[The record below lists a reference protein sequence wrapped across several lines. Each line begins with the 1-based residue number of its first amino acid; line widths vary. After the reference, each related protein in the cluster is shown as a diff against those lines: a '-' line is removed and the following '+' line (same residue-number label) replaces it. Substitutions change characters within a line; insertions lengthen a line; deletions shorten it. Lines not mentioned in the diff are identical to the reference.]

1 MERQRE
7 ISSAYNRSLIG
18 RQLRVL
24 VDRFSDEEQ
33 MWEGRYEGQAPEIDG
48 VVYLTEG
55 GAEPGEFV
63 EAEITEAMGYDLVA
77 TLVPSRRALP
87 VLRN

>member
-1 MERQRE
+1 M
-7 ISSAYNRSLIG
+7 I
-18 RQLRVL
+18 
-24 VDRFSDEEQ
+24 
-33 MWEGRYEGQAPEIDG
+33 EGPAQDDQFALEARLATQAPEIDG

-55 GAEPGEFV
+55 GVEPGEFV

-77 TLVPSRRALP
+77 TLVPSRRALS